1 MGVLPKIFAG
11 SWGLRQISS
20 ESEAHCY
27 VSADVSIIKLIPQH
41 LWLYSFNLK
50 IYSVMS
56 DALRPHGL

>member
-27 VSADVSIIKLIPQH
+27 VSTDVSIIKLIPQD
-41 LWLYSFNLK
+41 LWLYSFNFK
-50 IYSVMS
+50 V
-56 DALRPHGL
+56 